1 MMMTTKRIEC
11 EEKCTLTTTMTEVE
25 ELNCSNV
32 M

>member
-1 MMMTTKRIEC
+1 MMITTKRIEC
-11 EEKCTLTTTMTEVE
+11 EEKCTLTTTTEVE